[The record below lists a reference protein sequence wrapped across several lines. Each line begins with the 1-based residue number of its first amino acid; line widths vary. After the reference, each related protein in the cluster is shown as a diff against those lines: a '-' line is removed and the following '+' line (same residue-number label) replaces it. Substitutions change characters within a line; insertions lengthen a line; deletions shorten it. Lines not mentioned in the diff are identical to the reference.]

1 MEEKKSGVFDPR
13 SKLFIFLVS
22 CFLVM
27 NTPSSLVSLVF
38 TSFIFLVGVVSGE
51 FKGLKWKYIT
61 LMSALLVEQLLLFLP
76 QSPAIMICLIIFV
89 LMKLYIPIL
98 MTFHII
104 YKTTTISEFMASF
117 AKMHLPQTFSIP
129 FAVMFRFIPTV
140 QEEWDGIRHAM
151 GFRGIGL
158 RFKNVVKHPLQTAEY
173 IIVPLLFSCVNVM
186 DELVAASLARGLDSK
201 KPRTCVAKV
210 RFSLVDWVLVLLTS
224 FLVFWAFTL

>member
-1 MEEKKSGVFDPR
+1 MKKRNFDPR
-13 SKLFIFLVS
+13 SKLFLFLVC

-27 NTPSSLVSLVF
+27 NTPNSQVTLVF
-38 TSFIFLVGVVSGE
+38 SSFVFLIGVYIEE
-51 FKGLKWKYIT
+51 FSGLKWKYISI
-61 LMSALLVEQLLLFLP
+61 MSALLIEQLLLFLP
-76 QSPAIMICLIIFV
+76 QSPAIMICLIIIV
-89 LMKLYIPIL
+89 LMKLYIPVL
-98 MTFHII
+98 MSFHIV
-104 YKTTTISEFMASF
+104 YKSTTISEFMASF
-117 AKMHLPQTFSIP
+117 AKMRLPQTFTIP

-158 RFKNVVKHPLQTAEY
+158 RLKSVVKHPLQTAEY

-210 RFSLVDWVLVLLTS
+210 RFGLLDYALVFTTS
-224 FLVFWAFTL
+224 FLVVWAMTL